1 MPPVPPRKA
10 SFNVGYTCRV
20 LEPARRGKLLDC
32 RTHITGLSKEALEG
46 PEAVPFDEARAQL
59 LELLRPRT
67 ILVGHRLSQDLEALQ
82 LWHGPLLDIS
92 LLFPVD
98 TRKKYQYH
106 PLPYIGE
113 RVLLIAAPPEDSDLG
128 PQDAIDEEE
137 KERLAVHEAAQPAP
151 TNPFEPRQ
159 SSGREMVVRHIPA
172 SWGKAAVER
181 LVEAIPGVSSDVKVR
196 WMLNETDP
204 TDWRGEARVFFT
216 SARGRDD
223 SFRASRGLTDV
234 HVQWEDAPGA
244 PPLGAFLTEQADL
257 TSAEWEAQWPQ
268 RSYARMFA
276 ALGDI
281 EILEE
286 TVEPMWQELN
296 KPNSATY
303 QQTRK
308 TTLHATLAG
317 KTKWF
322 SVDRATLLMTGLL
335 AKLPLVADG
344 LDQIIKQT
352 GDLSGLLSPSFFLA
366 ERNKVAK
373 MTRALG
379 KYNWKEHPFLLEAS
393 FGRFVGK
400 NIQAVL
406 HTGIP
411 SEEEVWWKFGPGGF
425 YSIEPVVMPNV
436 MKLECAPSNQKP
448 LQELLNQMAQFFKA
462 SKPSDK
468 ALIEAFSSF
477 GMVVCARI
485 PRRPTTQ
492 EPQSFAFVSFL
503 DCEDAH
509 RVSKKPAVEVP
520 ITGTWTVELRPRLAK
535 FGNSSDKRVAVKTGL
550 GIDEVGFDWIHLI
563 KRILKKEHKYHSC
576 SVYIKWL
583 RRWVRTAAIFHWRD
597 FVSDPSLEILPT
609 DQKLWEL
616 ANMPRFMTSPKIEDF
631 PFAVQPSNMLAE
643 KIFAR
648 MCSSKHLPTAE
659 ANVQGD
665 ANGAC
670 DLLGSGWETPDCISL
685 TFDEAVLFHLFFPN
699 IKRRGLCSTQNRPAS
714 DAIGGSLPQ
723 EVLTMLLGNF
733 RIPPHSDPVL

>member
-1 MPPVPPRKA
+1 MLSFKKTLNPKPPKPK
-10 SFNVGYTCRV
+10 
-20 LEPARRGKLLDC
+20 
-32 RTHITGLSKEALEG
+32 
-46 PEAVPFDEARAQL
+46 
-59 LELLRPRT
+59 
-67 ILVGHRLSQDLEALQ
+67 
-82 LWHGPLLDIS
+82 
-92 LLFPVD
+92 
-98 TRKKYQYH
+98 
-106 PLPYIGE
+106 
-113 RVLLIAAPPEDSDLG
+113 
-128 PQDAIDEEE
+128 
-137 KERLAVHEAAQPAP
+137 
-151 TNPFEPRQ
+151 
-159 SSGREMVVRHIPA
+159 
-172 SWGKAAVER
+172 
-181 LVEAIPGVSSDVKVR
+181 
-196 WMLNETDP
+196 
-204 TDWRGEARVFFT
+204 
-216 SARGRDD
+216 
-223 SFRASRGLTDV
+223 DV

-244 PPLGAFLTEQADL
+244 PPLGAFLTEQ
-257 TSAEWEAQWPQ
+257 
-268 RSYARMFA
+268 
-276 ALGDI
+276 
-281 EILEE
+281 
-286 TVEPMWQELN
+286 
-296 KPNSATY
+296 
-303 QQTRK
+303 
-308 TTLHATLAG
+308 
-317 KTKWF
+317 
-322 SVDRATLLMTGLL
+322 
-335 AKLPLVADG
+335 
-344 LDQIIKQT
+344 
-352 GDLSGLLSPSFFLA
+352 
-366 ERNKVAK
+366 
-373 MTRALG
+373 
-379 KYNWKEHPFLLEAS
+379 
-393 FGRFVGK
+393 
-400 NIQAVL
+400 
-406 HTGIP
+406 
-411 SEEEVWWKFGPGGF
+411 
-425 YSIEPVVMPNV
+425 
-436 MKLECAPSNQKP
+436 
-448 LQELLNQMAQFFKA
+448 
-462 SKPSDK
+462 

-699 IKRRGLCSTQNRPAS
+699 IKRRGLCSTQNRSVANLPLQESSSRPSGYVDLAS
-714 DAIGGSLPQ
+714 KLTD
-723 EVLTMLLGNF
+723 VLGCCYGWSAWHF
-733 RIPPHSDPVL
+733 SK

>member
-1 MPPVPPRKA
+1 MTTKRGLKLNEAGKAKVRHAVKKATTLEDLGEIDKALDSGRISDELATRLELISSDFESARTPAAMPLGAQVLTPGGLMKVRSFIEQATDLDRLAEVDKALNAGDVFRLRIMLNLQPQDIREPGEEPEEVEEDYDPFATLPSAEASADIEAKEGPPKKKAKEKKLKRARSKQDGGLGNLQSAYDESSGGSAKAADPSKRKRQKSAEEPPAPAPQELAWPMAWAWLLSRTQQHPEFRAPPISSGTKWAEEAAPKDA
-10 SFNVGYTCRV
+10 SEPRLAIAITTSLVYAGDVASGYDPRHLARV
-20 LEPARRGKLLDC
+20 VAVDQSGKLLLDLTVRPRSKLLDC

-46 PEAVPFDEARAQL
+46 PEAVSFDEARAQL

-128 PQDAIDEEE
+128 PQDAIEMARLAM
-137 KERLAVHEAAQPAP
+137 RLAVHEAAQPAP

-244 PPLGAFLTEQADL
+244 PPLGAFLTEQA
-257 TSAEWEAQWPQ
+257 
-268 RSYARMFA
+268 
-276 ALGDI
+276 
-281 EILEE
+281 
-286 TVEPMWQELN
+286 
-296 KPNSATY
+296 
-303 QQTRK
+303 
-308 TTLHATLAG
+308 
-317 KTKWF
+317 
-322 SVDRATLLMTGLL
+322 
-335 AKLPLVADG
+335 
-344 LDQIIKQT
+344 
-352 GDLSGLLSPSFFLA
+352 
-366 ERNKVAK
+366 
-373 MTRALG
+373 
-379 KYNWKEHPFLLEAS
+379 
-393 FGRFVGK
+393 
-400 NIQAVL
+400 
-406 HTGIP
+406 
-411 SEEEVWWKFGPGGF
+411 
-425 YSIEPVVMPNV
+425 
-436 MKLECAPSNQKP
+436 
-448 LQELLNQMAQFFKA
+448 
-462 SKPSDK
+462 
-468 ALIEAFSSF
+468 LIEAFSSF

-563 KRILKKEHKYHSC
+563 KR
-576 SVYIKWL
+576 
-583 RRWVRTAAIFHWRD
+583 
-597 FVSDPSLEILPT
+597 
-609 DQKLWEL
+609 
-616 ANMPRFMTSPKIEDF
+616 
-631 PFAVQPSNMLAE
+631 
-643 KIFAR
+643 
-648 MCSSKHLPTAE
+648 
-659 ANVQGD
+659 
-665 ANGAC
+665 
-670 DLLGSGWETPDCISL
+670 
-685 TFDEAVLFHLFFPN
+685 
-699 IKRRGLCSTQNRPAS
+699 
-714 DAIGGSLPQ
+714 
-723 EVLTMLLGNF
+723 
-733 RIPPHSDPVL
+733 